1 MNNNEIEIIEGDF
14 YDPALTKT
22 EQSGLLSSNSDDIF
36 EIAAKAEEY
45 IKATKRIMEAA
56 VGITTEYD
64 WVLIG
69 GQPYLQESG
78 ASKVASLFGISV
90 HLLGKPTV
98 ECDKE
103 GYKTFTY
110 NARFTY
116 NNRMV
121 DCDGSRSM
129 KDDFFAKTKNGMKKP
144 DEIDELDVKR
154 SAYTNCLN
162 NGIKRLIPGLRNI
175 DISVLENAK
184 LDTGKIRGYTFKTGS
199 KGGSTQ
205 KAEDTGLTCEI
216 CGKAITQKVASFSQ
230 SKFGKMLCM
239 DCQKTA
245 NVDVKV
251 EGATE

>member
-1 MNNNEIEIIEGDF
+1 MSNEVEIIEGDF
-14 YDPALTKT
+14 YEPAQIRP
-22 EQSGLLSSNSDDIF
+22 EQGGLLSSNSDDIF
-36 EIAAKAEEY
+36 EIAAKADEY

-129 KDDFFAKTKNGMKKP
+129 KDDFFAKTKNGIKKP

-175 DISVLENAK
+175 DVSVLENAK
-184 LDTGKIRGYTFKTGS
+184 LDTSKIRGYTFKTGS
-199 KGGSTQ
+199 KGGNTG
-205 KAEDTGLTCEI
+205 KAEDSGLLCEG
-216 CGKAITQKVASFSQ
+216 CKKEITQKVASYSQ
-230 SKFGKMLCM
+230 SKFGRMLCM
-239 DCQKTA
+239 DCQKAATVPA
-245 NVDVKV
+245 
-251 EGATE
+251 GAE